1 MKFVVLCSSRG
12 TVFAS
17 TLERIR
23 DGSVTAACL
32 GLVADKA
39 ERTCVATAKAAGLPV
54 RIVPRIKGEAR
65 EDFDKRVDAAIRA
78 LGADEST
85 LVACMGWM
93 FILSP
98 WFVAQWRNR
107 ILNVHPAL
115 LPKHPGDHAHD
126 LVLAAG
132 DTVSGMTIHLID
144 EGVDTGPTLLQKECP
159 VLKGDTVDTLKARVQ
174 ALEKE
179 WFPKLLQMLETGDM
193 KLPS

>member
-1 MKFVVLCSSRG
+1 MQFVVLCSSRG

-17 TLERIR
+17 TLERIH
-23 DGSVTAACL
+23 DGSLKATCL
-32 GLVADKA
+32 GLVADKPD
-39 ERTCVATAKAAGLPV
+39 RTCVATAKAAGVPV
-54 RIVPRIKGEAR
+54 QIVQRIKGEPR
-65 EDFDKRVDAAIRA
+65 EEFDKRVDAAIRK
-78 LGADEST
+78 LGADEKT
-85 LVACMGWM
+85 IVACMGWM
-93 FILSP
+93 YILRP
-98 WFVAQWRNR
+98 WFVSQWRNR

-159 VLKGDTVDTLKARVQ
+159 VLKDDTVETLKVRVQ

-179 WFPKLLQMLETGDM
+179 WFPKVLQMIETGKM
-193 KLPS
+193 KLPL